1 MAALSMSALEGEA
14 DHGGSASECPLLTQS
29 GHLKLDQLLGPFGE
43 EIKHMLAVGLNHSIP
58 TNAQVIR
65 ETLNKTFEEIN

>member
-1 MAALSMSALEGEA
+1 MGGASYHRCRG
-14 DHGGSASECPLLTQS
+14 HGRCPA
-29 GHLKLDQLLGPFGE
+29 KGPTAPDA
-43 EIKHMLAVGLNHSIP
+43 MLAVGLNHSIP